1 MVAGGRW
8 QCTALGC
15 NRRGCSDPQSTFW
28 GQCPLWPS
36 PPLARWPHP
45 SRGPCS
51 TQHMNGT
58 VNGSCASVG
67 LDQVLGQGLLK
78 AEVCIEPIAGPQPW
92 AGCTSQGPAASL
104 GPGRLSGVFGGGVL
118 LWASW
123 GHSLTSGCFPPETT
137 FVPHA
142 LPVLLR
148 SISLFFFFLIE
159 ITRKFPLWCGGLGKF
174 APAPVLTWTLPLL
187 SPGSSS
193 SHISGTNRS
202 HGSHGAHPSWR
213 ALFSRQ
219 CGCWSPLLTSSTPF
233 CWLGSAHGDWSW
245 L

>member
-1 MVAGGRW
+1 
-8 QCTALGC
+8 
-15 NRRGCSDPQSTFW
+15 
-28 GQCPLWPS
+28 
-36 PPLARWPHP
+36 
-45 SRGPCS
+45 
-51 TQHMNGT
+51 MNGT

-123 GHSLTSGCFPPETT
+123 GHSLNSGCFPPETT

-148 SISLFFFFLIE
+148 SISLFFFF
-159 ITRKFPLWCGGLGKF
+159 FF
-174 APAPVLTWTLPLL
+174 
-187 SPGSSS
+187 
-193 SHISGTNRS
+193 
-202 HGSHGAHPSWR
+202 
-213 ALFSRQ
+213 
-219 CGCWSPLLTSSTPF
+219 
-233 CWLGSAHGDWSW
+233 
-245 L
+245 

>member
-78 AEVCIEPIAGPQPW
+78 AEVCLERIAGPQPW
-92 AGCTSQGPAASL
+92 AGCTLQGPVASL
-104 GPGRLSGVFGGGVL
+104 GPGRLSGVFGGGGPSVGQL
-118 LWASW
+118 GSQPHLRLFSSRDHLCSPCVASSFKV
-123 GHSLTSGCFPPETT
+123 HL
-137 FVPHA
+137 A
-142 LPVLLR
+142 
-148 SISLFFFFLIE
+148 FFFF
-159 ITRKFPLWCGGLGKF
+159 FF
-174 APAPVLTWTLPLL
+174 
-187 SPGSSS
+187 
-193 SHISGTNRS
+193 
-202 HGSHGAHPSWR
+202 
-213 ALFSRQ
+213 F
-219 CGCWSPLLTSSTPF
+219 F
-233 CWLGSAHGDWSW
+233 FF
-245 L
+245 